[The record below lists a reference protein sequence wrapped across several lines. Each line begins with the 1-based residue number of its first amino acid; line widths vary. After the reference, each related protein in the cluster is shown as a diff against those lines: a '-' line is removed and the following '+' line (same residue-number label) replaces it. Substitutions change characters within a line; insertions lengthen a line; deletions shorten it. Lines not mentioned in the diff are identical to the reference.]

1 MWNECKGFIALMA
14 ITLLVAC
21 LIIIGMFIQKEASR
35 DLPRLKPK
43 EVSMNVAVAPRAQQA
58 QRSNY
63 AYAQKAKVKNPNNF
77 AIANR
82 ANKSYSYSFAPHAKN
97 MPKTNFG
104 VAPHAKKH
112 VYPKGTLFLKSPENT
127 KNESH

>member
-35 DLPRLKPK
+35 DLPRLKPR
-43 EVSMNVAVAPRAQQA
+43 EVSMNVGVAPK
-58 QRSNY
+58 
-63 AYAQKAKVKNPNNF
+63 AQKAQRTNYGYAQIARTRNPTNLAVAN
-77 AIANR
+77 IAP
-82 ANKSYSYSFAPHAKN
+82 KSYSYSFSPHAKS
-97 MPKTNFG
+97 MPHRNFG
-104 VAPHAKKH
+104 VAPHAQSR
-112 VYPKGTLFLKSPENT
+112 VYPRGTLILKLPENN